1 MEHELP
7 AILRPLKG
15 KTVQDNQPQADNYN
29 ARSASRLDDSW
40 RAKGTTVALL
50 KNAYNKIEDAERVIA
65 EQTQRIRQL
74 EEMAAT
80 DPLTGLMNRRGFEKF
95 FEGERARIRRGI
107 SPGALFALIDL
118 DKFKPLNDRHGHPA
132 GDACLKMVSEILVTS
147 LRITDGVA
155 RFGGDEFALLL
166 TQTPADAGVA
176 KIAALRAALDSMHMS
191 WRGEHITL
199 GASIGTL
206 PVSAHSEYL
215 ATYGG
220 VDLMLAADKKRRRA
234 ER

>member
-7 AILRPLKG
+7 AILRPAKG
-15 KTVQDNQPQADNYN
+15 KTIQDNAPQTL
-29 ARSASRLDDSW
+29 SRLDDSW
-40 RAKGTTVALL
+40 RAKGTTIALL

-65 EQTQRIRQL
+65 EQTRRIQQL

-132 GDACLKMVSEILVTS
+132 GDACLKMVAEVLLTS

-166 TQTPADAGVA
+166 TQTAPDAAVT
-176 KIAALRAALDSMHMS
+176 KIETVREALGHMHMT

-220 VDLMLAADKKRRRA
+220 VDLMLAADKKRRKA

>member
-15 KTVQDNQPQADNYN
+15 KTTQDNAPQ
-29 ARSASRLDDSW
+29 SGSRLDDSW

-65 EQTQRIRQL
+65 EQTKRIRQL
-74 EEMAAT
+74 EDLAAT

-95 FEGERARIRRGI
+95 FEGERARIRRGS

-132 GDACLKMVSEILVTS
+132 GDACLKMVSDILVTS

-166 TQTPADAGVA
+166 TQTEPDAALA
-176 KIAALRAALDSMHMS
+176 KITQVRAALDNMDMA
-191 WRGEHITL
+191 WRGEHISL

-220 VDLMLAADKKRRRA
+220 VDLMLAADKKRRKA

>member
-15 KTVQDNQPQADNYN
+15 KTTQDNAPQPDIYT
-29 ARSASRLDDSW
+29 ARSARLDDSW
-40 RAKGTTVALL
+40 RNKGTTVALL

-74 EEMAAT
+74 EDLAAT

-95 FEGERARIRRGI
+95 FEGERARIRRGS

-132 GDACLKMVSEILVTS
+132 GDACLKMVSETLITS

-166 TQTPADAGVA
+166 TQTNPDAAMA
-176 KIAALRAALDSMHMS
+176 KIDQVRLALDAMDMA
-191 WRGEHITL
+191 WRGEHIRL

-206 PVSAHSEYL
+206 PVSSHSEYQ